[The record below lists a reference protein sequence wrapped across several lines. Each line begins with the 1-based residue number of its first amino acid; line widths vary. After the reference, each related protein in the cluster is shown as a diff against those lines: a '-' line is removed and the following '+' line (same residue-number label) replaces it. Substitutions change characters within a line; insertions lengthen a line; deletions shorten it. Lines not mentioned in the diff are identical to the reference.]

1 MTSTTHAGR
10 HVPGPADEATD
21 QSTED
26 VDDAEELPSPRHPH
40 DGPTEVFLHIG
51 TMKSGTSYLQS
62 VLKRNR
68 RALADA
74 GMLTPRYL
82 VLAISDILE
91 RAGKTLRKDFQGQ
104 WSRVVTEIDNWP
116 GRSAVA
122 SQEFLC
128 SVSQLEA
135 QRIVGTLPGHKFT
148 VIITARDLARVIPS
162 HWQTSV
168 KGSKTWSFAEYAPI
182 ILDGGSSR
190 PERRTSSAFWRHH
203 NVARAIEI
211 WAGAVGIENVV
222 LITVPPSGAPS
233 DLLWRRF
240 AEVIGVDPDAYDHEP
255 DAKSNVSL
263 DYAEAE
269 MLRAVN
275 ASVRRRLSPLEYRD
289 LVNRYIANRLL
300 RTAPSGDGKSDRPRL
315 GPDTHARVA
324 ARAEQMVAAIRDSG
338 VRVVGD
344 LDELLVPPFDGDA
357 SLGEEIG
364 PQHPIPPA
372 VPYVIGKLV
381 LRIAR
386 LQRELAAA
394 TSDGSLT
401 GVETSDDGAGGPGS
415 KQAAAKRG
423 GGGRKRVSP
432 AVARR
437 AAARHGEDDDTADA
451 LLSAEDDYLAEA
463 GDEL

>member
-1 MTSTTHAGR
+1 MTSVTRAGR
-10 HVPGPADEATD
+10 HVPEPTDEENDDEA
-21 QSTED
+21 
-26 VDDAEELPSPRHPH
+26 LPTPRNPH

-116 GRSAVA
+116 GQAAVA

-135 QRIVGTLPGHKFT
+135 QRIVGTLPNHKFT

-168 KGSKTWSFAEYAPI
+168 KGSKIWSFAEYVPI
-182 ILDGGSSR
+182 VLDGGSSR

-203 NVARAIEI
+203 DVQRAIDV
-211 WAGAVGIENVV
+211 WASAVGVENIV

-240 AEVIGVDPDAYDHEP
+240 AEVIGVDPDGYDYEP

-263 DYAEAE
+263 DYAETE

-275 ASVRRRLSPLEYRD
+275 SSVRRRLSPLEYRD

-300 RTAPSGDGKSDRPRL
+300 RTAPSNEGKFDRPRL
-315 GPDTHARVA
+315 GPDNHARVA
-324 ARAEQMVAAIRDSG
+324 ARAEQMVADIKNSG

-344 LDELLVPPFDGDA
+344 LDELLVPPFAGDA
-357 SLGEEIG
+357 SLGEELG
-364 PQHPIPPA
+364 PEAPIPPS

-386 LQRELAAA
+386 LERELAEATDGGSAA
-394 TSDGSLT
+394 KDEGA
-401 GVETSDDGAGGPGS
+401 GDGAPS
-415 KQAAAKRG
+415 KASKRAAGKRPANKRN
-423 GGGRKRVSP
+423 RKRVSP

-437 AAARHGEDDDTADA
+437 AASRHGEDDDTLDS
-451 LLSAEDDYLAEA
+451 LESDGDSAGS

>member
-1 MTSTTHAGR
+1 MTSATHAGR
-10 HVPGPADEATD
+10 HAPEPADE
-21 QSTED
+21 EN
-26 VDDAEELPSPRHPH
+26 DDEALPTPRHPH

-62 VLKRNR
+62 ILKRNR
-68 RALADA
+68 RSLADA
-74 GMLTPRYL
+74 GMLTARYL
-82 VLAISDILE
+82 VPAISDILE
-91 RAGKTLRKDFQGQ
+91 RAGKTLRTDFQGQ
-104 WSRVVTEIDNWP
+104 WSRVVTEIDEWP
-116 GRSAVA
+116 GQAAIA

-168 KGSKTWSFAEYAPI
+168 KGSKVWSFAEYVPI
-182 ILDGGSSR
+182 VLDGGSSR

-203 NVARAIEI
+203 DVPRAIEV
-211 WAGAVGIENVV
+211 WASAVGIDNIV
-222 LITVPPSGAPS
+222 LITVPQSGAPT

-240 AEVIGVDPDAYDHEP
+240 AEVIGVDPEGYDYEP

-263 DYAEAE
+263 DYAETE

-300 RTAPSGDGKSDRPRL
+300 RTAPSGEGKADRPRL
-315 GPDTHARVA
+315 GPDNHARVA
-324 ARAEQMVAAIRDSG
+324 ARAEQMVTDIRNSG

-344 LDELLVPPFDGDA
+344 LDELLVPPFTGDA
-357 SLGEEIG
+357 SLGEELG
-364 PQHPIPPA
+364 PQQPIPPS

-386 LQRELAAA
+386 LERELAEATGGGSAA
-394 TSDGSLT
+394 KEEGSEDGSSAAP
-401 GVETSDDGAGGPGS
+401 E
-415 KQAAAKRG
+415 KRAAAKRPAAK
-423 GGGRKRVSP
+423 RNKKRVSP
-432 AVARR
+432 AIARR
-437 AAARHGEDDDTADA
+437 TATRHGEDDDTLDS
-451 LLSAEDDYLAEA
+451 LNSDDSTGS